1 MLGSNLPVVP
11 CKDTALI
18 LAGHGSTKNAD
29 SSRHT
34 RETAHRIRGRG
45 IFGEVRSAFW
55 KEQPSYADALQGLKS
70 KKVVVVPWFLAHG
83 YFTTKILKREF
94 AETPGMECRMTE
106 PIGMRPEILG
116 HFQKRAERLLAVK
129 KWKPTQVSLLV
140 ASHGTQLHTGSRGA
154 AVGLA
159 EQLAKDGYR
168 TAQAVFLEEE
178 PKIGDWRKLIPRGP
192 VVVLPHF
199 LAGGLHGSEDVP
211 ELLGIQGG
219 EEGWY
224 ESHDGEVGYGEPLG
238 RPDEMEEMI
247 VNLAGCGV

>member
-1 MLGSNLPVVP
+1 MQF
-11 CKDTALI
+11 KDTALI

-29 SSRHT
+29 SSRFT
-34 RETAHRIRGRG
+34 RETAHRIRERG

-55 KEQPSYADALQGLKS
+55 KEQPSYADAIQGLKT
-70 KKVVVVPWFLAHG
+70 KKAVVVPWFLANG

-94 AETPGMECRMTE
+94 SETPGVECRVTE

-116 HFQKRAERLLAVK
+116 HFQKRAERLLGVK
-129 KWKPTQVSLLV
+129 NWKPAQVSLLV
-140 ASHGTQLHTGSRGA
+140 ASHGTPLHTGSRGA

-168 TAQAVFLEEE
+168 AAQAVFLEEE
-178 PKIGDWRKLIPRGP
+178 PRIADWRLLIQEGP

-211 ELLGIQGG
+211 ELLGISGA

-224 ESHDGEVGYGEPLG
+224 ESEKGEVGYAQPLG
-238 RPDEMEEMI
+238 RPEEVEEMI
-247 VNLAGCGV
+247 VELATAKD

>member
-1 MLGSNLPVVP
+1 MQF
-11 CKDTALI
+11 KDTALI

-29 SSRHT
+29 SSRFT
-34 RETAHRIRGRG
+34 RETAHRIRERG

-55 KEQPSYADALQGLKS
+55 KEQPSYADAIRGLKT
-70 KKVVVVPWFLAHG
+70 KKVVVVPWFLANG
-83 YFTTKILKREF
+83 YFTTKILQREF
-94 AETPGMECRMTE
+94 AKTPGVECRVTE

-129 KWKPTQVSLLV
+129 SWKPAQVSLLV
-140 ASHGTQLHTGSRGA
+140 ASHGTPLHTGSRGA

-178 PKIGDWRKLIPRGP
+178 PRIADWRDLIREGP
-192 VVVLPHF
+192 VMVLPHF

-211 ELLGIQGG
+211 ELLGISGA

-224 ESHDGEVGYGEPLG
+224 ESEKGEVGYAQPLG
-238 RPDEMEEMI
+238 RPEEVEEMI
-247 VNLAGCGV
+247 VELATAKD

>member
-1 MLGSNLPVVP
+1 MQF
-11 CKDTALI
+11 KDTALI

-29 SSRHT
+29 SSRFT
-34 RETAHRIRGRG
+34 RETAHRIREKG

-55 KEQPSYADALQGLKS
+55 KEQPSYADAIQGLKT
-70 KKVVVVPWFLAHG
+70 KKVVVVPWFLANG
-83 YFTTKILKREF
+83 YFTTKILQREF
-94 AETPGMECRMTE
+94 AKTSGVECRVTE

-129 KWKPTQVSLLV
+129 NWKPAQVSLLV
-140 ASHGTQLHTGSRGA
+140 ASHGTPLHTGSRGA

-168 TAQAVFLEEE
+168 AAQAVFLEEE
-178 PKIGDWRKLIPRGP
+178 PRIADWRLLIQEGP

-211 ELLGIQGG
+211 ELLGIPGA

-224 ESHDGEVGYGEPLG
+224 ESEKGEIGYGEPLG
-238 RPDEMEEMI
+238 RPEEVEEMVI
-247 VNLAGCGV
+247 QLATQKA

>member
-1 MLGSNLPVVP
+1 MQF
-11 CKDTALI
+11 KDTALI

-29 SSRHT
+29 SSRFT
-34 RETAHRIRGRG
+34 RETAHRIRQKG

-55 KEQPSYADALQGLKS
+55 KEQPSYVDTIRGLKI
-70 KKVVVVPWFLAHG
+70 KKVVVVPWFLANG
-83 YFTTKILKREF
+83 YFTTKILRREF
-94 AETPGMECRMTE
+94 AETPGVVCRVTD

-116 HFQKRAERLLAVK
+116 HFQKRAERLLALK
-129 KWKPTQVSLLV
+129 NWNPNQVSLLV
-140 ASHGTQLHTGSRGA
+140 ASHGTPLHTGSRGA

-178 PKIGDWRKLIPRGP
+178 PRIADWRLLIQEGP

-211 ELLGIQGG
+211 ELLGISGA

-224 ESHDGEVGYGEPLG
+224 ESEKGEVGYAQPLG
-238 RPDEMEEMI
+238 RPEEVEEMI
-247 VNLAGCGV
+247 VELATAKD